1 MTDRS
6 VREGAAPPRRR
17 RKAARPGEIM
27 EAGLAEFATRG
38 FEATRMEDVARRAGV
53 AKGTVFLYFPTKEAL
68 FEAALRSRL
77 APVLEGVEA
86 AVDAYPGPTFDLLR
100 MLVDHVHTGLV
111 ATDAG
116 AVMRMILAEGPR
128 FPALLETYHRESIAR
143 ATALLRRIVERG
155 VARGEFRPGAATD
168 LPMVLMA
175 PALMAALWRQTF
187 DHLAPIEPGRFR
199 AAHLEMLERVLCAGG
214 GMDAMPA
221 EPPSGSRAPND
232 TQGDREKAGD

>member
-6 VREGAAPPRRR
+6 LTGDAAPPRRR

-27 EAGLAEFATRG
+27 KAGLAEFAARG
-38 FEATRMEDVARRAGV
+38 FEAARMEDVARRAGV

-86 AVDAYPGPTFDLLR
+86 TVDAYPGPTIHLLR
-100 MLVDHVHTGLV
+100 MLVERVHTDLV
-111 ATDAG
+111 ATDAA
-116 AVMRMILAEGPR
+116 AVMHMILTEGPR

-143 ATALLRRIVERG
+143 ASALLRRIVERG
-155 VARGEFRPGAATD
+155 VARGEFRAGATTE

-187 DHLAPIEPGRFR
+187 DRLAPIEPDRFR
-199 AAHLEMLERVLCAGG
+199 AAHLEMLEKVLCEGSNGG
-214 GMDAMPA
+214 TAVA
-221 EPPSGSRAPND
+221 
-232 TQGDREKAGD
+232 